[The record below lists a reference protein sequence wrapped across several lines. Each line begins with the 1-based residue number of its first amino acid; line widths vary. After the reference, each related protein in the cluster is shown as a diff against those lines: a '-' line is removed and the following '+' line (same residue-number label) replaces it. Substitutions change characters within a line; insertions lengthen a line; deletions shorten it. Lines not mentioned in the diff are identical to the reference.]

1 LDETLTPLRR
11 RVRAGDL
18 ELATRE
24 WPGDERPFLLLHGLA
39 SNACTWDLVAAILN
53 SRGHHVIACDQ
64 RGHGLS
70 DKPAAGYDFEQVS
83 ADLRALIDSLGLVA
97 PIVAGQSWGG
107 NVAVDF
113 AARYPGV
120 AAGIVLVD
128 GGFIDLSSR
137 PGSTWES
144 IASDLRPP
152 NLAGTARVDL
162 KRRLGGF
169 HPRWSDRQLEM
180 QLGNFETLP
189 DGSVR
194 PWLTLERHM
203 LILRALW
210 DQKPSALY
218 ERVRTPVLIAM
229 AGSGD
234 SERRRRREQEVSRAV
249 SKLERAEVML
259 FDGADHDIHV
269 DQPEELARWILKC
282 VDEGFFV

>member
-1 LDETLTPLRR
+1 LDETLTPLQR

-53 SRGHHVIACDQ
+53 SRGHRVVAYDQ

-70 DKPAAGYDFEQVS
+70 DKPAEGYDFEQAG

-107 NVAVDF
+107 NVVIDF
-113 AARYPGV
+113 AARYPGI

-152 NLAGTARVDL
+152 NLAGIARVDL
-162 KRRLGGF
+162 KQRLSGF

-210 DQKPSALY
+210 DQKPSTLY
-218 ERVRTPVLIAM
+218 EKARTPVLIAM

-234 SERRRRREQEVSRAV
+234 AERRKRREQEVSRAV
-249 SKLERAEVML
+249 SKLERTEVML

-269 DQPEELARWILKC
+269 DQPEELAGWILKC
-282 VDEGFFV
+282 VDEGFFI

>member
-1 LDETLTPLRR
+1 LDETVTPLQR

-39 SNACTWDLVAAILN
+39 SNACTWDLVATILN
-53 SRGHHVIACDQ
+53 SRGHRVVAYDQ

-70 DKPAAGYDFEQVS
+70 DKPAAGYDFELVS
-83 ADLRALIDSLGLVA
+83 ADLRALIDSLGLAA

-107 NVAVDF
+107 NVVIDF

-120 AAGIVLVD
+120 AAGVVLVD

-137 PGSTWES
+137 LGSTWES

-152 NLAGTARVDL
+152 NLVGTARVDL
-162 KRRLGGF
+162 KQRLSGF

-194 PWLTLERHM
+194 PWLTLDRHM

-218 ERVRTPVLIAM
+218 ERVSTPVLIAM

-234 SERRRRREQEVSRAV
+234 SERRKRREQEVSRAV

-269 DQPEELARWILKC
+269 DQPEELARWILKS
-282 VDEGFFV
+282 VDEGFFA